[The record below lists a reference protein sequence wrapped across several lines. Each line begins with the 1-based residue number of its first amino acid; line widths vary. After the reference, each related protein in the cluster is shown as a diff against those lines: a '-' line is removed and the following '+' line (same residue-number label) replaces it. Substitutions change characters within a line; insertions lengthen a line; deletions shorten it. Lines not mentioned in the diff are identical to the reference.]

1 MLSLSARPT
10 GKTARDN
17 LNIIIVLVI
26 INLIIIQA
34 RCCIYALTVHS
45 LTLMAQMYCYNF
57 K

>member
-34 RCCIYALTVHS
+34 RRYIKALTVHS
-45 LTLMAQMYCYNF
+45 LTLMVQMYCYNF